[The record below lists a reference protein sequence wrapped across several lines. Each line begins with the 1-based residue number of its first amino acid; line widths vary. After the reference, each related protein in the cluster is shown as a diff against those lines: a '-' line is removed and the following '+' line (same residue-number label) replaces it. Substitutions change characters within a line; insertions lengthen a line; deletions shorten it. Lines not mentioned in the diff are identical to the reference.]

1 MRISNFWIRN
11 WNKGEGEIFCFV
23 NNYRGFRISGRMIYF
38 LQVDFMFFYDFCN
51 CVRVVVCLRQNL
63 IYEDNE
69 GHSHTLTIIN
79 GLITWHVC
87 KIAYMYFYYSL
98 THETQLKTLILKLSD
113 PNLTSSLR
121 WYIHDYSLIYKEM
134 TCIE

>member
-1 MRISNFWIRN
+1 MTYSALSTIIEDLGFKGGWYIFFKLISCSFM
-11 WNKGEGEIFCFV
+11 
-23 NNYRGFRISGRMIYF
+23 IS
-38 LQVDFMFFYDFCN
+38 VTV
-51 CVRVVVCLRQNL
+51 CVWLCVSVKTLS
-63 IYEDNE
+63 YEDNE

-121 WYIHDYSLIYKEM
+121 WHVHDESLIYKEM
-134 TCIE
+134 TYIEYFYSIFGLYFIIFR